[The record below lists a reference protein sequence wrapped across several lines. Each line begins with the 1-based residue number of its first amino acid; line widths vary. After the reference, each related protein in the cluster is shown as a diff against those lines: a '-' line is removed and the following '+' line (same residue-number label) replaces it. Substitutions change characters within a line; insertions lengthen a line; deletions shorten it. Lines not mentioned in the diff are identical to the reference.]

1 MELFTGKLAGGVVGV
16 CVEFCNDG
24 PCLLR
29 LSVAEYC
36 AVFGKLGF
44 TSMMMLSMNLHQRG
58 DSGMPRMKN
67 NRRMGQ
73 RDCRAQGKRH
83 WKLEPV
89 AKNDP
94 TEIHDAIV

>member
-1 MELFTGKLAGGVVGV
+1 
-16 CVEFCNDG
+16 
-24 PCLLR
+24 
-29 LSVAEYC
+29 
-36 AVFGKLGF
+36 
-44 TSMMMLSMNLHQRG
+44 MMMLSMNLHQRG